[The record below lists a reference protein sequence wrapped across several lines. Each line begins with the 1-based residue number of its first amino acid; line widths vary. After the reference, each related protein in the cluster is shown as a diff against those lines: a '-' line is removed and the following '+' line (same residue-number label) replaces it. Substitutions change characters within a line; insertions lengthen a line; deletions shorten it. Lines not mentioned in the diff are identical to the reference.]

1 MQAQMTSI
9 NSIAVRRLRSQ
20 NSTRPL
26 PKALVHFVW
35 WTCKAH
41 LLTFPLLLL
50 GPFLLAPVFDGDANT
65 FFMITPSFVEL
76 IRTLL
81 RPIYEHFGDFV
92 SLQVASVAISI
103 TAWLILR
110 HVASGGLHWS
120 VHGFFWLIAGLS
132 SASIL
137 IAFAPFGLIGLLIA
151 LTLLIWVVV
160 IVFGTIAALGGLIIA
175 GAILCLV
182 ASIIVLSA
190 VGVSGRRHYE
200 DEDRYYQNSYEE
212 YPRFRYRH

>member
-9 NSIAVRRLRSQ
+9 NSIAARRLRSQ
-20 NSTRPL
+20 NSARPL
-26 PKALVHFVW
+26 PKALVHFIW

-50 GPFLLAPVFDGDANT
+50 GPFLLVPVFDGDANA
-65 FFMITPSFVEL
+65 FFMMTPSFVEL
-76 IRTLL
+76 IQTLL
-81 RPIYEHFGDFV
+81 KPIYEHFGDFI
-92 SLQVASVAISI
+92 SLQAASFAASI

-110 HVASGGLHWS
+110 RLSSGGLHWS
-120 VHGFFWLIAGLS
+120 VHGFFWLVAGLS
-132 SASIL
+132 GASIL
-137 IAFAPFGLIGLLIA
+137 VAFVPFGLIGLLIA
-151 LTLLIWVVV
+151 LTLLMWFVV
-160 IVFGTIAALGGLIIA
+160 IVFGIIAALGGLIIA
-175 GAILCLV
+175 SALLCLV